1 MDHAARVRRQWGTER
16 RAGAAP
22 VMHPVPSRRAM
33 SGARFALFLT
43 IAAWVAYFG
52 EQVRRYVDHPFG
64 VRGTV
69 EAVVYLLLVTL
80 LTASAVGYL
89 LARLGHLQRVR
100 AHRREPRAVIDAAF
114 DESNPTLTAIVPSYQ
129 EDHRVI
135 RQTLLSAA
143 LQEFPNLRVVLLID
157 DPPAPTSDLA
167 SGSSPRRAPCRA
179 RSPRCSS
186 CLARRFEEALDAFE
200 TSRRRA
206 RAVAEDVELL
216 AATYYRRRL
225 LAPPHRP
232 RTRSYRPRRRVPRE
246 RDRPGP
252 RDRPRDG
259 RRCAARRGRRE
270 RRDQRRAHAP
280 ALPAPRVDLPGRAV
294 ELRAQA
300 VRLALARAEQGDEPQ
315 QLHRPDGRPLP
326 HPRDR
331 RAGALPCRSAAGT
344 SISRCRTPTTC

>member
-1 MDHAARVRRQWGTER
+1 MRRKNRPVKHGPTRPKVRRQWGTER

-114 DESNPTLTAIVPSYQ
+114 DDSNPTLTAIVPSYK
-129 EDHRVI
+129 EDRRVI

-143 LQEFPNLRVVLLID
+143 LQEYPE
-157 DPPAPTSDLA
+157 PPRRAADRRPADADERSRR
-167 SGSSPRRAPCRA
+167 SSSSPRRARLPGEIE
-179 RSPRCSS
+179 RCSS
-186 CLARRFEEALDAFE
+186 CLAAASRTALDSLRDGVPRG
-200 TSRRRA
+200 TSRSPRTSSA
-206 RAVAEDVELL
+206 RGRPTTTPPAGS
-216 AATYYRRRL
+216 ATW
-225 LAPPHRP
+225 P
-232 RTRSYRPRRRVPRE
+232 RTRTSPTTSTPSSSNEIVAGSRRSTWRPLPR
-246 RDRPGP
+246 
-252 RDRPRDG
+252 
-259 RRCAARRGRRE
+259 AARRVAANAEISAARMRQLYRRLVWIF
-270 RRDQRRAHAP
+270 RA
-280 ALPAPRVDLPGRAV
+280 DAV

-300 VRLALARAEQGDEPQ
+300 LRLALARAEQGDEPQ
-315 QLHRPDGRPLP
+315 QLHR
-326 HPRDR
+326 
-331 RAGALPCRSAAGT
+331 A
-344 SISRCRTPTTC
+344 

>member
-1 MDHAARVRRQWGTER
+1 MRRKNRPVKHGPTRPKIRRQWGTER

-22 VMHPVPSRRAM
+22 IMHPVPSRRAM

-100 AHRREPRAVIDAAF
+100 AHRRVPRAVIDAAF
-114 DESNPTLTAIVPSYQ
+114 DESNPTLTAIVPSYK
-129 EDHRVI
+129 EDRRVI

-167 SGSSPRRAPCRA
+167 KQQLAEARALPGEIAALLELPRRH
-179 RSPRCSS
+179 
-186 CLARRFEEALDAFE
+186 FEEALDAFE
-200 TSRRRA
+200 TSPA
-206 RAVAEDVELL
+206 GHKPVAEDVELL
-216 AATYYRRRL
+216 AATYFDAAV
-225 LAPPHRP
+225 LAPPAWP
-232 RTRSYRPRRRVPRE
+232 RTR
-246 RDRPGP
+246 
-252 RDRPRDG
+252 
-259 RRCAARRGRRE
+259 
-270 RRDQRRAHAP
+270 
-280 ALPAPRVDLPGRAV
+280 
-294 ELRAQA
+294 
-300 VRLALARAEQGDEPQ
+300 
-315 QLHRPDGRPLP
+315 
-326 HPRDR
+326 
-331 RAGALPCRSAAGT
+331 T
-344 SISRCRTPTTC
+344 SPTTSTRSS